1 MAANVLGLK
10 SNAHMSYTG
19 CNLNGHAG
27 ASGPCAKGT
36 PRQLVVLLSLFM
48 FFTFLKNLFVDVCL
62 PWPFLIFYL
71 HMQSWLLVL
80 TLEASRATEPLVLK
94 VLNIL
99 MCYPQLGGNLS
110 CMEGLPHLVC
120 FSEPLARTSR
130 KREPLH
136 PSFGEA
142 VIRLYKVRAAA

>member
-48 FFTFLKNLFVDVCL
+48 FFTFF
-62 PWPFLIFYL
+62 
-71 HMQSWLLVL
+71 
-80 TLEASRATEPLVLK
+80 
-94 VLNIL
+94 
-99 MCYPQLGGNLS
+99 
-110 CMEGLPHLVC
+110 
-120 FSEPLARTSR
+120 
-130 KREPLH
+130 
-136 PSFGEA
+136 
-142 VIRLYKVRAAA
+142 

>member
-1 MAANVLGLK
+1 
-10 SNAHMSYTG
+10 
-19 CNLNGHAG
+19 
-27 ASGPCAKGT
+27 
-36 PRQLVVLLSLFM
+36 
-48 FFTFLKNLFVDVCL
+48 
-62 PWPFLIFYL
+62 
-71 HMQSWLLVL
+71 MQ

-110 CMEGLPHLVC
+110 RMEGLPHLVC

-142 VIRLYKVRAAA
+142 VIRLYKVRAAAWHMTQQSMPTSAVYMETRQQEVQAAIAELVVRCRKRTTRACWSLCLICWIVTAQVASTLTYLQSASLQMFCT